1 MANMMTYHT
10 AGDKVVFASCEGC
23 CRAIYQQKPIDP
35 AETIPR
41 FYSERH
47 AMEAGWRITSNR
59 KFCPPDKK
67 SVWICPKCA
76 GTEKR

>member
-1 MANMMTYHT
+1 MANMMQYYTP
-10 AGDKVVFASCEGC
+10 EGKITVAHC
-23 CRAIYQQKPIDP
+23 PGCSTFYAPKPFDP
-35 AETIPR
+35 GEPIPR

-59 KFCPPDKK
+59 KFCSPDKK

-76 GTEKR
+76 GTGE